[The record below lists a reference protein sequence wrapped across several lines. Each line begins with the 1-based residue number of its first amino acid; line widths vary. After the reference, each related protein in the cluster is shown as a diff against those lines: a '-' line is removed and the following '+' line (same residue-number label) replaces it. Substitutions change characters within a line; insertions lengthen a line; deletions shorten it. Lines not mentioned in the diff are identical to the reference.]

1 MGDYGN
7 DNDRRVIQA
16 LPVGFTATD
25 CLFDACASAY
35 IKYTQDIEDA
45 VFAPS
50 DGNDTWPRAL
60 RR

>member
-45 VFAPS
+45 VICS
-50 DGNDTWPRAL
+50 L
-60 RR
+60 RWK